1 MVSVDADWSS
11 GATGMACAADIAAT
25 LRQIANAEATSIFM
39 DFSFSLAATR
49 RCCNL
54 RKVIWREQRLTS
66 NGDASGASAGGA
78 SGDANPNDG
87 GASAGASDA
96 NALAR
101 A

>member
-25 LRQIANAEATSIFM
+25 PRQIANADATSIFM

-78 SGDANPNDG
+78 SGDASDG